1 MSESMDYFG
10 PWECIECSMVNDG
23 WRETCGHCSWTNEDL
38 PTYEEY
44 MIVSN
49 PDMIESFRNLKEY
62 CDYRP
67 LLSNRKRSL
76 LWALR
81 NAIVLENRLPEY
93 KDLPSVRRA
102 RSANEYERKAPGYVR
117 HNEMPGGRRR

>member
-1 MSESMDYFG
+1 
-10 PWECIECSMVNDG
+10 MVNHG

-93 KDLPSVRRA
+93 KDLPVCPSCSVSERVRKKSA
-102 RSANEYERKAPGYVR
+102 RICPPQRDA
-117 HNEMPGGRRR
+117 GRQKKIIIIIISIVLI